1 MIKLLSR
8 KKLNPSQLAFTGETS
23 VEPIEAQ
30 QYDYSLESFGE
41 NHDVNLAT
49 VTGFPQDQQ
58 VHWLNIHGIHDP
70 ELITKLSNELKI
82 HTLAIQDILD
92 VKQRPKFQEF
102 DQYWFF
108 TLKSVMP
115 TETETVQL
123 EQMSFILGDNYLVS
137 FQERKAD
144 YFSHIRSRIKNNV
157 GIVRSKGPDFLLYL
171 MLEAILDNYFQT
183 IHEIENK
190 TQAIDIFNSQTDLS
204 PEFLKDIEKY
214 KLKVHTIKKTIV
226 PIRDFIS
233 SFERESFGRIQAANV
248 KYFYEIKDLCL
259 SLMDDCESIE
269 LSLESQAN
277 LFFSVQGHLMNQV
290 MKTLTIVATI
300 FIPIT
305 FVAGVYGMNFNS
317 IPELSWRHGYL
328 YFWAI
333 VVSMLALMI
342 YYFKK
347 KKWF

>member
-8 KKLNPSQLAFTGETS
+8 KKLNPSKLAFTGETS
-23 VEPIEAQ
+23 VEPIESQ
-30 QYDYSLESFGE
+30 QFDYSIESCIE
-41 NHDVNLAT
+41 NQSVDLTAIKN
-49 VTGFPQDQQ
+49 FPQDQQ

-70 ELITKLSNELKI
+70 DLISKVCTELKV
-82 HTLAIQDILD
+82 HSLAIQDILD

-108 TLKSVMP
+108 TLKSVIP
-115 TETETVQL
+115 TQTETVQL
-123 EQMSFILGDNYLVS
+123 EQMSFILGDNYLIS

-144 YFSHIRSRIKNNV
+144 YFSHIRSRIKKNI

-183 IHEIENK
+183 IHEIESK

-214 KLKVHTIKKTIV
+214 KLKVHTIKKTII

-259 SLMDDCESIE
+259 SLIDDCDSIE
-269 LSLESQAN
+269 LALESQAN

-305 FVAGVYGMNFNS
+305 FVAGVYGMNFNT
-317 IPELSWRHGYL
+317 IPELTWKHGYL
-328 YFWAI
+328 YFWGI
-333 VVSMLALMI
+333 VISMLALMV